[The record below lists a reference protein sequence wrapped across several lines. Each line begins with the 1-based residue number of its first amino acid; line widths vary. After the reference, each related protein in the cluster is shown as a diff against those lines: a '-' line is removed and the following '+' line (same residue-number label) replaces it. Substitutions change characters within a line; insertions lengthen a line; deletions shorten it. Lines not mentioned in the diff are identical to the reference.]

1 MGGGERFV
9 RPRRCVPR
17 DNAKTRPKG
26 GEAAGEEEEE
36 EEEDVDF
43 FVCWRISE
51 CLSVLFYLSFAVFF
65 GGGLVWFGFDS
76 ISFLIGSILVQ
87 LV

>member
-36 EEEDVDF
+36 EEDVDF

-51 CLSVLFYLSFAVFF
+51 CLSVLFYLSFAGFF
-65 GGGLVWFGFDS
+65 WGGVVGLVWF
-76 ISFLIGSILVQ
+76 
-87 LV
+87 